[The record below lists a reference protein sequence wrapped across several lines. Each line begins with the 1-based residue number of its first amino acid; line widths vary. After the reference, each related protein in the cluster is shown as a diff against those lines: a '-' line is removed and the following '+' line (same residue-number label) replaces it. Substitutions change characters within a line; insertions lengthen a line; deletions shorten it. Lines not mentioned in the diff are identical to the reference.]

1 MLRFP
6 PPSPAPSPAPTPS
19 LTCWG
24 SGEEAPE
31 VDVRWD
37 SRTQRRGASAA
48 GSRSSPAGS
57 ARDSS
62 LAPRRGPRPAAR
74 SPGQL
79 GAVLAPGY
87 LGFGLVGVYV
97 SRELFPS
104 SCNCGALGVTARRR
118 WLRVCTPSF
127 LGDTGPPGRPP
138 VAPRSA
144 GLSPQPWRPAR
155 PAFRAGAAD
164 LGAQPRAVRTG

>member
-1 MLRFP
+1 MLG
-6 PPSPAPSPAPTPS
+6 
-19 LTCWG
+19 L
-24 SGEEAPE
+24 
-31 VDVRWD
+31 
-37 SRTQRRGASAA
+37 RR
-48 GSRSSPAGS
+48 GS
-57 ARDSS
+57 ARGGCQMGLEDTTQGRVSRGLPQQPRGVRPDSS
-62 LAPRRGPRPAAR
+62 SAPRRGPRPAAP
-74 SPGQL
+74 SPGEL

-87 LGFGLVGVYV
+87 LGLGLVGVYV